1 MLNWDDVRIFL
12 AVARS
17 GRFVTAGQKLG
28 MDHTTVARRI
38 SSLETSVGSRLLDRS
53 PRGVTLTLEGKRLLG
68 HAQRVEEEMLA
79 AAEDV
84 AHADERLAGPVRLA
98 TPAGLGTYI
107 VAQHVGEFLSAYP
120 EIELSLIPESK
131 AFSLAQ
137 READILIGLNRPLH
151 GNLVSQRLA
160 DYWLGL
166 YASQDYLDS
175 HPPIN
180 SVADLAAHSFVWS
193 VSDLVD
199 FSELKVLDHI
209 ARDSRIALRSSS
221 VTVQHT
227 AVIAGLGI
235 GLLHGFA
242 AAQDPRLVAV
252 LPDKVREMRTYW
264 MTIHSNYR
272 SLPRVRAVIEFLHDL
287 VQRHKPHLMP

>member
-17 GRFVTAGQKLG
+17 GRFVTAGKRLG
-28 MDHTTVARRI
+28 IDHTTVARRI
-38 SSLETSVGSRLLDRS
+38 SALEASVGSRLLDRS
-53 PRGVTLTLEGKRLLG
+53 PRGVTLTLEGQRLLG

-79 AAEDV
+79 AADDV

-98 TPAGLGTYI
+98 TPAGLGTYVI
-107 VAQHVGEFLSAYP
+107 APQVRRFVDEYP

-137 READILIGLNRPLH
+137 READILVGLHRPMH

-166 YASQDYLDS
+166 YASPEYLARR
-175 HPPIN
+175 PPIR
-180 SVADLAAHSFVWS
+180 SVADLAAHDFVWS
-193 VSDLVD
+193 VSDLVG
-199 FSELKVLDHI
+199 FSEIKVLDHI
-209 ARDSRIALRSSS
+209 AKDSRIALRSSS
-221 VTVQHT
+221 VHVQHT
-227 AVIAGLGI
+227 AVASGLGI

-242 AAQDPRLVAV
+242 AAHDARLVPV
-252 LPDKVREMRTYW
+252 LEGEVHEMRTYW
-264 MTIHSNYR
+264 LSVHANYR
-272 SLPRVRAVIEFLHDL
+272 SMPRVRAVIDFLHAL
-287 VQRHKPHLMP
+287 VSEGRPHLMA

>member
-17 GRFVTAGQKLG
+17 GRFITAGQKLG

-38 SSLETSVGSRLLDRS
+38 SSLETSMGSRLLDRS

-79 AAEDV
+79 ASEDV
-84 AHADERLAGPVRLA
+84 SHADERLAGPVRLA
-98 TPAGLGTYI
+98 TPAGLGTYVI
-107 VAQHVGEFLSAYP
+107 APHIGEFVNAYP

-166 YASQDYLDS
+166 YASQDYLDRTPAITS
-175 HPPIN
+175 A
-180 SVADLAAHSFVWS
+180 ADLAAHDFVWS

-221 VTVQHT
+221 VTVQHI
-227 AVIAGLGI
+227 AVASGLGI

-264 MTIHSNYR
+264 LTVHSNYR
-272 SLPRVRAVIEFLHDL
+272 ALPRVRAVIDFLHET